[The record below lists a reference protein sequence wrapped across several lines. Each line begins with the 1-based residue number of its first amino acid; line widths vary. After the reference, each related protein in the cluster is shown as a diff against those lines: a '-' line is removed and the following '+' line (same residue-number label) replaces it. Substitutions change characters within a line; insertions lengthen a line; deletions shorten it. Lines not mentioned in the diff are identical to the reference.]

1 MMLASI
7 KTKQVAMMSSI
18 EVKKQAN
25 ADCQKG
31 LQSISAE
38 LEEIQLDKTDTSKA
52 YEVQDFAHTH
62 LQIGNAFKEMEE
74 YGGQAMGP
82 CI

>member
-7 KTKQVAMMSSI
+7 KTEQVVMMSSI
-18 EVKKQAN
+18 EVKKQTN

-38 LEEIQLDKTDTSKA
+38 LEEIQLDKTD
-52 YEVQDFAHTH
+52 FAHTH

-74 YGGQAMGP
+74 YGGYAMGP